1 MNRTGVGFSS
11 RKEPRKRSATKHMA
25 FDDKVVTYTPHTIHI
40 LLDTQGNDVALPRS
54 SSTPL
59 PPATTMTAFAPRTAF
74 PSLTSLPRS
83 YYLGHHAAG
92 LAKMRILLNQ
102 IDFVI
107 ECRDSRIPL
116 TSRNPLF
123 EELLSGWAQSGKGR
137 ERIVVYTK
145 RDLAGSNEQHS
156 RLLRDLH
163 APHHVL
169 FSDSKVARDTG
180 RILSLLR
187 QRSAARGS
195 LTGAHA
201 LVVGMPNVGKSTL
214 LNALRATG
222 VKKGKAAHTGAQ
234 PGVTR
239 KIGTGVK
246 IISAEGST
254 GTDVY
259 LLDTPGVF
267 IPYVSNAEAMLKL
280 GLVGSVKDNIVPAYT
295 LADYLL
301 YHINVNDPRVYAQY
315 HDPTNSISDLLD
327 AMARKIGRLQKG
339 GEVDVEGTALWMVQR
354 WRNGHLGSFGL
365 DVVDEDTVREYEA
378 TEGAEAEMSLSQ
390 ARKAGKEVARQR
402 SRMRK
407 SGVQSEG

>member
-1 MNRTGVGFSS
+1 
-11 RKEPRKRSATKHMA
+11 
-25 FDDKVVTYTPHTIHI
+25 
-40 LLDTQGNDVALPRS
+40 
-54 SSTPL
+54 
-59 PPATTMTAFAPRTAF
+59 
-74 PSLTSLPRS
+74 
-83 YYLGHHAAG
+83 
-92 LAKMRILLNQ
+92 MRVLLNQ
-102 IDFVI
+102 IDFVL

-123 EELLSGWAQSGKGR
+123 EDLLSAWAQSGNGR

-145 RDLAGSNEQHS
+145 RDLSGVNEQQVQ
-156 RLLRDLH
+156 LLRSLH
-163 APHHVL
+163 APHRVL
-169 FSDSKVARDTG
+169 FSDSKVSRDTA
-180 RILSLLR
+180 RILALLR

-222 VKKGKAAHTGAQ
+222 MKKGKAAHTGAQ

-246 IISAEGST
+246 IISAEGPM
-254 GTDVY
+254 GTDTY

-301 YHINVNDPRVYAQY
+301 YHINMHSPEAYKDY
-315 HDPTNSISDLLD
+315 HQATNSISDLLD

-339 GEVDVEGTALWMVQR
+339 GEVDVEGTALWMIQR
-354 WRNGHLGSFGL
+354 WRNGHLGSLGL
-365 DVVDEDTVREYEA
+365 DTVNDETIREYELA
-378 TEGAEAEMSLSQ
+378 EGAEAEMSLSQ
-390 ARKAGKEVARQR
+390 ARKAGKEIARHR

-407 SGVQSEG
+407 SASNGDG